1 MRLHVREWGDPS
13 APAVVCVHG
22 VTGHGERF
30 RRLAEERLAPRF
42 HVVAVDLRGHG
53 RSGRDE
59 PWTLDTHLADLLE
72 TYPERASWIG
82 HSFGGRLVAELMA
95 REPERVGRAVFLD
108 PALTVPPDYAA
119 FLAQEEL
126 TAENSYATVEEAI
139 EAWTAGLF
147 RPASDAVKA
156 EVRDQIV
163 QDDEGRF
170 RYDYSPEV
178 VAAAY
183 LAIAPLPSPWERAGI
198 PTLIVAGLAS
208 KFVSVGEVEHYRAS
222 LGDKLE
228 VVVVPAGHSV
238 LWDAFDETADAIER
252 FLSAELA

>member
-1 MRLHVREWGDPS
+1 VRLHVREWGDPS

-22 VTGHGERF
+22 VQAFGGRF
-30 RRLAEERLAPRF
+30 SRLAEERLAARC

-59 PWTLDTHLADLLE
+59 PWTVEAHVEDLLG
-72 TYPERASWIG
+72 TYPERAAWIG

-95 REPERVGRAVFLD
+95 RNPEHVERAVLLD

-126 TAENSYATVEEAI
+126 AAEHAYASAEEAI
-139 EAWTAGLF
+139 EACTAGLF
-147 RPASDAVKA
+147 RPASAAVLT
-156 EVRDQIV
+156 EVREQIV

-170 RYDYSPEV
+170 RFDYSPEV

-222 LGDKLE
+222 LGDKLQ

-252 FLSAELA
+252 FLS

>member
-1 MRLHVREWGDPS
+1 VRLHVREWGDPA
-13 APAVVCVHG
+13 APAPVCVHG
-22 VTGHGERF
+22 VQAFGGRF
-30 RRLAEERLAPRF
+30 RRLAEERLADRY

-53 RSGRDE
+53 GSGRDE
-59 PWTLDTHLADLLE
+59 PLTLEAHIADLLE
-72 TYPERASWIG
+72 TCPESAVWIG

-95 REPERVGRAVFLD
+95 RRPEQVERAVLLD

-126 TAENSYATVEEAI
+126 AAENSWASAEEAI
-139 EAWTAGLF
+139 EVCTVGLF

-163 QDDEGRF
+163 EDGRGRF
-170 RYDYSPEV
+170 RFDYSPEV

-183 LAIAPLPSPWERAGI
+183 LAIAPLPSPWERTGI

-208 KFVSVGEVEHYRAS
+208 KFVSVGEVEHYRAA
-222 LGDKLE
+222 LGDKLQ

-252 FLSAELA
+252 FLG

>member
-1 MRLHVREWGDPS
+1 VRLHVREWGDPS

-22 VTGHGERF
+22 VQAFGGRF
-30 RRLAEERLAPRF
+30 RRLAEERLAARY

-53 RSGRDE
+53 GSGRDE
-59 PWTLDTHLADLLE
+59 PWTLEAHLADLLE
-72 TYPERASWIG
+72 TCPERAAWIG

-95 REPERVGRAVFLD
+95 RRPEHFERAVLLD

-126 TAENSYATVEEAI
+126 AAENSYASAEEAI
-139 EAWTAGLF
+139 EAWTAALF
-147 RPASDAVKA
+147 RPASEAVKA

-163 QDDEGRF
+163 RDDDGRF
-170 RYDYSPEV
+170 RFDYTPAA

-183 LAIAPLPSPWERAGI
+183 LAIAPLPGPWERRGI

-208 KFVSVGEVEHYRAS
+208 KFVSLGEVEHYRAA
-222 LGDKLE
+222 LGDKLQ

-252 FLSAELA
+252 FLG

>member
-1 MRLHVREWGDPS
+1 VRLHVREWGNPS

-22 VTGHGERF
+22 VQAFGGRF
-30 RRLAEERLAPRF
+30 RRLAEERLADRY

-53 RSGRDE
+53 LSGRDE
-59 PWTLDTHLADLLE
+59 PWTLDAHLEDLLE
-72 TYPERASWIG
+72 TWPRPAPWIG

-95 REPERVGRAVFLD
+95 RAPEHVKKAVLLD

-119 FLAQEEL
+119 FLAEEEL
-126 TAENSYATVEEAI
+126 AAENSYASAEEAI
-139 EAWTAGLF
+139 EACTAGLF

-156 EVRDQIV
+156 EVRNQIV

-170 RYDYSPEV
+170 RFDYLPEV

-198 PTLIVAGLAS
+198 HTLIVAGLAS

-222 LGDKLE
+222 LGGKLE

-238 LWDAFDETADAIER
+238 LWDAFDETADAIES
-252 FLSAELA
+252 FLG

>member
-1 MRLHVREWGDPS
+1 VRLHVREWGDPS

-22 VTGHGERF
+22 VQAFGGRF
-30 RRLAEERLAPRF
+30 RRLAEERLADRY

-59 PWTLDTHLADLLE
+59 PWTLEAHLADLLE
-72 TYPERASWIG
+72 TCTERATWIG

-95 REPERVGRAVFLD
+95 RTPEHVEKAVLLD

-126 TAENSYATVEEAI
+126 AAENSWASPEEAI
-139 EAWTAGLF
+139 EACTAALF
-147 RPASDAVKA
+147 RPANDAVKA
-156 EVRDQIV
+156 EVRNQIV
-163 QDDEGRF
+163 QDGEGRF
-170 RYDYSPEV
+170 CFDYSPEV

-183 LAIAPLPSPWERAGI
+183 LAIAPLPPPWELAGV

-208 KFVSVGEVEHYRAS
+208 KFVSLGEVEHYRAS

-238 LWDAFDETADAIER
+238 LWDAFDETAEAIEQ
-252 FLSAELA
+252 FLR